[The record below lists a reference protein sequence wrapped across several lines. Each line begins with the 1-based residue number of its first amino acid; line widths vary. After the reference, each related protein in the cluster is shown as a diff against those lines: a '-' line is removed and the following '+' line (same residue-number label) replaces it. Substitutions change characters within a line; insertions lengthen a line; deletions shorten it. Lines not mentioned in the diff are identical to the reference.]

1 MLETQPEPLEYSFRQ
16 RLIVR
21 YLIILLI
28 DLIVL
33 NLFVEYLDSMTI
45 DSFSITLLT
54 VIVMAI
60 LLRITMFIEH
70 KAAEYI
76 ASKNIKGGKYIRG
89 FVAWAILFGSKFIIL
104 WIIDIKFGNHVEF
117 DGVIPFI
124 IMLFTMLIAEG
135 LFARLI
141 KMAWFKVAKK

>member
-1 MLETQPEPLEYSFRQ
+1 MLETQPAPLEYSFRQ

-21 YLIILLI
+21 YLIIILI

-54 VIVMAI
+54 VIVMAV
-60 LLRITMFIEH
+60 LLRIVMFIEH
-70 KAAEYI
+70 RAAEYI
-76 ASKNIKGGKYIRG
+76 ASKNIKGGKFIRG
-89 FVAWAILFGSKFIIL
+89 FVAWAILFGSKFVIL
-104 WIIDIKFGNHVEF
+104 WIIDIKFGEKVEF

-124 IMLFTMLIAEG
+124 IMLFTMLILESVVEKILG
-135 LFARLI
+135 I
-141 KMAWFKVAKK
+141 AWFSGKK